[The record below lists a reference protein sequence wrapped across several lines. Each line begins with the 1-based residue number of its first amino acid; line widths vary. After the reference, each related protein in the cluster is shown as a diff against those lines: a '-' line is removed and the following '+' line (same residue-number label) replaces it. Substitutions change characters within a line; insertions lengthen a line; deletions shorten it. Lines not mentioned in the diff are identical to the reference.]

1 MKQGI
6 REYLWQNDLLF
17 ASIYQSNLDEFYM
30 VRVGTLMDQMESSE
44 VVRENKTNMTSKEQ
58 VKAIIDATR
67 ELDIKKAVIYEQ
79 LMGELSRRESGLS
92 ISTSFQEKEGELLE
106 TYFDNEIAPYLSREY
121 HQQTAAA
128 SILTE

>member
-1 MKQGI
+1 
-6 REYLWQNDLLF
+6 
-17 ASIYQSNLDEFYM
+17 M

-79 LMGELSRRESGLS
+79 LMGELEPQGIRIINFNKL
-92 ISTSFQEKEGELLE
+92 
-106 TYFDNEIAPYLSREY
+106 
-121 HQQTAAA
+121 
-128 SILTE
+128 

>member
-1 MKQGI
+1 
-6 REYLWQNDLLF
+6 
-17 ASIYQSNLDEFYM
+17 M

-79 LMGELSRRESGLS
+79 LMGELEPQGIRIINFNKLSG
-92 ISTSFQEKEGELLE
+92 
-106 TYFDNEIAPYLSREY
+106 
-121 HQQTAAA
+121 
-128 SILTE
+128 